1 MRSMSTTPDADA
13 PGDEPG
19 ADRTIPTV
27 AVAIGVCA
35 VLLAVPSFFAAG
47 GRFAFAVVVGGAI
60 GVANFLVL
68 ARVGRA
74 LTGTKGGAAFWGG
87 MYLVKIA
94 ALFGGLF
101 LLLTT
106 KVVDPYGLLV
116 GLASLVPGIV
126 VGGVVAARR
135 PPASS

>member
-13 PGDEPG
+13 PGEPE

-35 VLLAVPSFFAAG
+35 ALLALASYFAAG

-60 GVANFLVL
+60 GAANFLVL
-68 ARVGRA
+68 ARVGKA

-87 MYLVKIA
+87 MYFFKIA

-135 PPASS
+135 QPPAA